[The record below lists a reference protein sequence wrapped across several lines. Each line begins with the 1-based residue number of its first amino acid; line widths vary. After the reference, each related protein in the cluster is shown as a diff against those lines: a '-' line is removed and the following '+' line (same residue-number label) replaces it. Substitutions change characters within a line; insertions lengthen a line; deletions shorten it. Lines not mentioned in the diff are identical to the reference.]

1 MIKGVSIEAFKS
13 IPTPL
18 GAVGLT
24 AGFGVDPTSAIDRA
38 GNLSSLSPGLQ
49 VTVDLD
55 APVVDD
61 ITITLD
67 PDSDTGI
74 LLDNA
79 GFNTTPTFVVSDPV
93 SGLTPTDS
101 LVLFYA
107 LRPNSQD
114 PGSGLNGVA
123 KRYAALSIDDAASE
137 SLVGTGFDE
146 NADGVWEAGEYANIQ
161 INDQKIKHTPIASND
176 EGCVC
181 LTITERDVI
190 FFGKFGS
197 FLNLFTFIKSFF
209 K

>member
-1 MIKGVSIEAFKS
+1 MILRITLKGLVSLDIGELYLYDGVGGFDVTEDTKIDSAIFDS
-13 IPTPL
+13 DSLFFEPT
-18 GAVGLT
+18 GL
-24 AGFGVDPTSAIDRA
+24 ASGVNEFYSTAIDRA

-114 PGSGLNGVA
+114 PGSWVKWCSQTLC
-123 KRYAALSIDDAASE
+123 SP
-137 SLVGTGFDE
+137 
-146 NADGVWEAGEYANIQ
+146 
-161 INDQKIKHTPIASND
+161 IN
-176 EGCVC
+176 
-181 LTITERDVI
+181 R
-190 FFGKFGS
+190 
-197 FLNLFTFIKSFF
+197 
-209 K
+209 